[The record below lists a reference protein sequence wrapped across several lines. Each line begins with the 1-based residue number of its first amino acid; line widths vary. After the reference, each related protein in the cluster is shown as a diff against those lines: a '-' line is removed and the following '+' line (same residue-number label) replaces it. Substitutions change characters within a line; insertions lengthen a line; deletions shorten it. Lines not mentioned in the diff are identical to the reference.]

1 MADPHSH
8 TPAPAA
14 ESHSASPAHADHG
27 AHDHGSYLHHVRPY
41 LIVGAALFI
50 FTAVTVG
57 LSYVRFEEHRT
68 FRWVFSNFGV
78 QGYAINIAIGL
89 AVATFKVCLVGA
101 WFMHLKNEK
110 SVIWRPLIFT
120 FIFCAGLFTLFLLA
134 YYDPIRSTSHP
145 LH

>member
-1 MADPHSH
+1 MADPHSQTTALAADPTH
-8 TPAPAA
+8 ATGAEAP
-14 ESHSASPAHADHG
+14 S
-27 AHDHGSYLHHVRPY
+27 HGSYLHHVRPY

-57 LSYVRFEEHRT
+57 LSYVKFEDHRT
-68 FRWVFSNFGV
+68 FRGLFAQVGV
-78 QGYAINIAIGL
+78 HGYAINIAIGL

-110 SVIWRPLIFT
+110 ATIWRPLILT
-120 FIFCAGLFTLFLLA
+120 FIFCAGLFALCLLA
-134 YYDPIRSTSHP
+134 YMDPIHSTSHP